1 MLVPKLLAFWG
12 QNSVGNGHLGAIF
25 SIGVFS
31 IMKILIIGNG
41 AREYALGLA
50 LSSDSR
56 VAQLY
61 FAPGNGATETLGKN
75 LIASSYDELLNIAQ
89 DIAISLVIV
98 GP

>member
-1 MLVPKLLAFWG
+1 
-12 QNSVGNGHLGAIF
+12 
-25 SIGVFS
+25 
-31 IMKILIIGNG
+31 MKILIIGNG

-61 FAPGNGATETLGKN
+61 FAPGNGATETLGTN

-98 GP
+98 GPEAPLLAGVSDLFAKAGFLVFGP